1 MNPNDLIDERTRQ
14 AKSLEEGAATL
25 AILFSDGYNVLPDG
39 RLYNIKELVART
51 GGLTIHVYANE
62 HPPPHFH
69 VCAGDLDVSFSILDG
84 EVTEGRIDGRR
95 RRLVAWWYA
104 RSRPLLIETW
114 NRTRPIDCPVGPVN
128 A

>member
-1 MNPNDLIDERTRQ
+1 MNPYDLIDERTRQ
-14 AKSLEEGAATL
+14 AKNLEEGAATL

-51 GGLTIHVYANE
+51 SGLTIHVYADE

-69 VCAGDLDVSFSILDG
+69 VRGSDLDVSFSILDG

-95 RRLVAWWYA
+95 RRLVAWWYE

-114 NRTRPIDCPVGPVN
+114 NRTRPGNCPVGPI
-128 A
+128 AA